1 MYRSLPTSSNVG
13 CGLIDHSHTNTY
25 DRSWGGFWANQR
37 GWKRDL
43 LLTGSRHHSY
53 TDLQAILPQL
63 TEPLGFPANKW
74 EPVLGTIAP
83 AQSLHTQETRIET
96 FLDCFLR

>member
-1 MYRSLPTSSNVG
+1 MVTGRSIGSARRVF
-13 CGLIDHSHTNTY
+13 CGGL
-25 DRSWGGFWANQR
+25 
-37 GWKRDL
+37 
-43 LLTGSRHHSY
+43 
-53 TDLQAILPQL
+53 LQAILPPL

-74 EPVLGTIAP
+74 EPVLGTIDP